1 MKVILKESYMN
12 LGEAGDVVNVKPGYA
27 RNFLLPNKLAVS
39 STPANLK
46 IFQDKQKEIEG
57 KKTKVREESQ
67 KLLAALQG
75 VSIVVTKKVG
85 DDGKLFG
92 SVSSKDIEDALA
104 KENHVVDRRMIVMG
118 QQIKTSGEYPIMI
131 KLVGGMKA
139 TVTLKIEAEATK
151 KNA

>member
-39 STPANLK
+39 ATAANVKL
-46 IFQDKQKEIEG
+46 FQDKQKELEG

-67 KLLAALQG
+67 KLMESLQG
-75 VSIVVTKKVG
+75 VTIKITKKVG

-92 SVSSKDIEDALA
+92 SVSSKEIEDALA
-104 KENHVVDRRMIVMG
+104 AQDHKVDRRMIVMG
-118 QQIKTSGEYPIMI
+118 QQIKMLGDYPIMV
-131 KLVGGMKA
+131 KFVGGMKA
-139 TVTLKIEAEATK
+139 QVTLKIEAEAAK
-151 KNA
+151 KH